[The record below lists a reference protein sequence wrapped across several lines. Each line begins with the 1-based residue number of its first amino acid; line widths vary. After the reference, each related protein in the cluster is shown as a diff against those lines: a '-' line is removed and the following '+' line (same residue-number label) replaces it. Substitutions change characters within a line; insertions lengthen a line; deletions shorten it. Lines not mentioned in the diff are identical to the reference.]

1 MTTAMQVL
9 EAIGIGVEGISD
21 ENAEEINELL
31 VPKRVKREKMNF
43 VLGDVDHKDI
53 KLPKQAHIV
62 ASVLNAE
69 PMSITQWADAAEEE
83 GLETKQSAER
93 IVAYYR
99 KNLVESGVCKEVS
112 AG

>member
-43 VLGDVDHKDI
+43 GARFRARAQGPPGLGPLAMIRASNFMNRYVQSHR
-53 KLPKQAHIV
+53 
-62 ASVLNAE
+62 SVL
-69 PMSITQWADAAEEE
+69 
-83 GLETKQSAER
+83 
-93 IVAYYR
+93 
-99 KNLVESGVCKEVS
+99 
-112 AG
+112 